1 LTYAFNSS
9 VNIPASSPAAPYSL
23 TVTIPRVEVTIDE
36 SGFAP
41 EGENLIRWTYN
52 WRMLDTSATPITLT
66 LINNFTSY
74 SA

>member
-1 LTYAFNSS
+1 
-9 VNIPASSPAAPYSL
+9 
-23 TVTIPRVEVTIDE
+23 VTIDE